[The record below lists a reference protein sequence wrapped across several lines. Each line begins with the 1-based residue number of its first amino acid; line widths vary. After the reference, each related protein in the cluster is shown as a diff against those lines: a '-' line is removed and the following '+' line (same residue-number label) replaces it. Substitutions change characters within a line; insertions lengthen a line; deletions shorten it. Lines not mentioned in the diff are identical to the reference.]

1 MDDEKHRN
9 LRERLLAFVGNL
21 RFPWIFLIMAV
32 VFVVDLL
39 VPDMLPFVDEILL
52 GLATVLLASW
62 KKRKGERLTD
72 TAEEPRE
79 PRKLGARETEM
90 EP

>member
-62 KKRKGERLTD
+62 KKRKGERLAD
-72 TAEEPRE
+72 AAEEPRE